1 MSLASTREGGFAGLS
16 PSLDSRPDWRF
27 AWEAR
32 VLDFEGIG
40 LAQGYAASIR
50 QHRRACWAWQD
61 RAEALEAELATARA
75 EAAAHDAGRRAQLR
89 SLRVALDAVAP
100 LDPVMRRTG
109 RLYDG
114 GDAERVW
121 EATYGDAYDAVA
133 RREGIAPARRAM
145 TPSERAA
152 AAEAKVLAEPIT
164 ARRFLGILHQRF
176 FWRGEEHR
184 SLAGAQRTR
193 EKAAREARAALS
205 A

>member
-1 MSLASTREGGFAGLS
+1 VYAE
-16 PSLDSRPDWRF
+16 SRG
-27 AWEAR
+27 
-32 VLDFEGIG
+32 LDFEGMG
-40 LAQGYAASIR
+40 LAQAYGTEIRYAREA
-50 QHRRACWAWQD
+50 AWSWQS
-61 RAEALEAELATARA
+61 RAEALEQELATARA
-75 EAAAHDAGRRAQLR
+75 ELAAHDAGRRAQLR

-152 AAEAKVLAEPIT
+152 AAEAEVLAEPIT
-164 ARRFLGILHQRF
+164 VRRFLGILHQRF

-184 SLAGAQRTR
+184 TLAGAQRAR
-193 EKAAREARAALS
+193 EKAARDARAALS